1 MSAIPTR
8 RNITIHFSDDELD
21 LLTEFNKYCK
31 TSYETKS
38 GWIKRRI
45 YSELTEHKNKITAWT
60 MKRVEMEETTY
71 QMVVE
76 MSKKQRLTPTQFLDN
91 LLTGLFV
98 DMKRTGRPVL
108 RWETTQ

>member
-21 LLTEFNKYCK
+21 LLSEFNQYCK

-45 YSELTEHKNKITAWT
+45 YSELTEHKNKITA
-60 MKRVEMEETTY
+60 
-71 QMVVE
+71 
-76 MSKKQRLTPTQFLDN
+76 
-91 LLTGLFV
+91 
-98 DMKRTGRPVL
+98 
-108 RWETTQ
+108 